1 MLPKVNEIVTAADKK
16 MKEAVNF
23 LEEDLKTYRVG
34 KANPSIL
41 NNVVV
46 DYYGSATPVP
56 QVASVTAP
64 DAKTILIQPWEKSMI
79 QKIEKA
85 IMDANI
91 GLTPQNNGEQI
102 RCNIPPLTEER
113 RKELIKKA
121 RTAGENSKVVVRNA
135 RRDAVDLLKKAQKN
149 DGLPE
154 DAQKEGEDEVQK
166 VTDKNVKEIDA
177 LIAAKEK
184 DIMTVSFFCFRIT
197 TFAPVM
203 IGQTRYYYS
212 YSYFYQK

>member
-16 MKEAVNF
+16 MTEAVNF

-184 DIMTVSFFCFRIT
+184 DIMTV
-197 TFAPVM
+197 
-203 IGQTRYYYS
+203 
-212 YSYFYQK
+212 